1 MLALPPPRGLRAERD
16 QPPLPQ
22 RSLNCNTACSE
33 EPDML
38 RTALGE
44 STASL
49 DSTVRSGPAAP
60 SLSPGLGVAQLS
72 EPAQACSSPFQAGW
86 GGPWPCVWLSSWC
99 CFPCPR
105 GAACL
110 PGRRRSAH
118 LPHCSRDEGDQ
129 KLSVSSGPARGGHG
143 EPDLPFVPKSTKK
156 PHGTCPPEV
165 VSYLPT
171 LLPPRGLWV
180 AASPWSLSVCPT
192 ARIHWRTS
200 SFGEVSAAISPSENQ

>member
-1 MLALPPPRGLRAERD
+1 
-16 QPPLPQ
+16 
-22 RSLNCNTACSE
+22 
-33 EPDML
+33 ML
-38 RTALGE
+38 RMALGE
-44 STASL
+44 STVSL
-49 DSTVRSGPAAP
+49 DSTVRSDPAAP
-60 SLSPGLGVAQLS
+60 SLSPGLGVARLS

-156 PHGTCPPEV
+156 PHGTCPPEM
-165 VSYLPT
+165 VSCLPT

-180 AASPWSLSVCPT
+180 AASPRFLVCLSHGPYSLENIQLWRGVCGHITVRESVGTPLPSNAWHPAGSALPL
-192 ARIHWRTS
+192 AR
-200 SFGEVSAAISPSENQ
+200 SPAPA